1 MRNVLNP
8 RIERLSRSDLMRLQL
23 GRLQAQ
29 VARCANSVP
38 FYQRHWG
45 RAATEFGSMEE
56 FRDKIPFTA
65 KTDFLVDLPEA
76 SGRIAQDARVFEYHM
91 TSGTSGLGQET
102 HPLSAADHEALGAGW
117 QYQAHW
123 AGIRPGDKI
132 CFTWPIGFQTGGLST
147 GITTQRL
154 GLVGLQLGPYSSD
167 DKVRFMKRFQPQAL
181 VASPSYVTHLSYLF
195 QRDGSS
201 PAEALPSLKAL
212 FIAGESYPLSWATNA
227 AEEWGCLV
235 SEWYGLMQGATNQA
249 FSCELGVAPGGE
261 RGTLHNLDHR
271 ILAEV
276 LNPDTGEPVVP
287 GESGEMVITTLTRH
301 AFPIVRFRSGDRVRL
316 LESPCPCGRQLLSI
330 EAGTVARYDDMMK
343 IRGQNLWPAAVDKI
357 VLSDE
362 RIVEY
367 AGEVTLDAQG
377 REDVILMIEFRPD
390 AVTREQE
397 HGVLTEIQRRV
408 KSSTNVTMR
417 TQRVEPGTLPRFEFK
432 ARRWTDRR
440 REDRSVVRY
449 IARD

>member
-8 RIERLSRSDLMRLQL
+8 RIERLDHSELLQL
-23 GRLQAQ
+23 QLHRLQAQ
-29 VARCANSVP
+29 AQRCAASVP
-38 FYQRHWG
+38 FYQQLWGHGSLEFDTMEQFRH
-45 RAATEFGSMEE
+45 R
-56 FRDKIPFTA
+56 IPFTA
-65 KTDFLVDLPEA
+65 KADFLADLPEF
-76 SGRIAQDARVFEYHM
+76 SGRLAEGVDIFEYHM
-91 TSGTSGLGQET
+91 TSGTSGLGQEI
-102 HPLSAADHEALGAGW
+102 HPLSAADHEALAVGW

-123 AGIRPGDKI
+123 AGLRAGDKI

-147 GITTQRL
+147 GITVQRL
-154 GLVGLQLGPYSSD
+154 GLIGLQLGPYSSD
-167 DKVRFMKRFQPQAL
+167 DKVRYMKRFQPQAL

-195 QRDGSS
+195 QREGTS

-212 FIAGESYPLSWATNA
+212 FIAGESYPLSWATNTA
-227 AEEWGCLV
+227 REWGCMV

-249 FSCELGVAPGGE
+249 FSCELGVCPDGE

-276 LNPDTGEPVVP
+276 LDPETGRPVGP

-316 LESPCPCGRQLLSI
+316 RESPCPCGRQFLAI

-343 IRGQNLWPAAVDKI
+343 IRGQNLWPAAVDKV
-357 VLSDE
+357 VLSDD
-362 RIVEY
+362 RVVEY
-367 AGEVTLDAQG
+367 AGEVAVDAEG
-377 REDVILMIEFRPD
+377 REDVVLTIELSPESV
-390 AVTREQE
+390 APEQE
-397 HGVLTEIQRRV
+397 HEVLAEIQRRV

-417 TQRVEPGTLPRFEFK
+417 IQRAEPGTLPRFEFK

-440 REDRSVVRY
+440 REGREFVRY
-449 IARD
+449 VARD